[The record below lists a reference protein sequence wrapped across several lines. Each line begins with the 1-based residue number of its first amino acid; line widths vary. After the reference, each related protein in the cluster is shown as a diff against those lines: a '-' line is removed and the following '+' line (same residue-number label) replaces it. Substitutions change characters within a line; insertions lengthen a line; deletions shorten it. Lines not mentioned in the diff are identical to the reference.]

1 MVKWNRNLKLER
13 KINMIEQILESIRK
27 SLEEILGE
35 EGEKKELEANMDLIN
50 DIGLDSLQLVNVI
63 LDLEEQYDL
72 NIDFDEF
79 DFDKV
84 QTIQEL
90 AEYIKELSGENE

>member
-1 MVKWNRNLKLER
+1 
-13 KINMIEQILESIRK
+13 MIEQILESIRK
-27 SLEEILGE
+27 SLEDILGE

>member
-1 MVKWNRNLKLER
+1 MLET
-13 KINMIEQILESIRK
+13 ILENIKKSIA
-27 SLEEILGE
+27 EILGD
-35 EGEKKELEANMDLIN
+35 EGKEKKIEPNMDFIN

-63 LDLEEQYDL
+63 LDLEEEYDL

-84 QTIQEL
+84 QTLQGL
-90 AEYIKELSGENE
+90 AEYVKELSGEKE

>member
-13 KINMIEQILESIRK
+13 EINMIEQILESIRK

>member
-50 DIGLDSLQLVNVI
+50 DIGLDSLLLVNVI

>member
-1 MVKWNRNLKLER
+1 MRREKNMLET
-13 KINMIEQILESIRK
+13 ILENIKKSIA
-27 SLEEILGE
+27 EILGD
-35 EGEKKELEANMDLIN
+35 EGKEKKIEPNMDFIN

-63 LDLEEQYDL
+63 LDLEEEYDL

-84 QTIQEL
+84 QTLQGL
-90 AEYIKELSGENE
+90 AEYVKELSGEKE

>member
-1 MVKWNRNLKLER
+1 
-13 KINMIEQILESIRK
+13 MIEQILESIRK